1 MLHRLLTGTA
11 TLSPA
16 LRSLLA
22 GATALA
28 VCLALGRTVIE
39 RLKALKIGERT
50 ELTPIENE
58 DLKKSIVAKS
68 GTPTMGGVLILAG
81 LLAGCLL
88 WADPARPVVWVTL
101 GCALALA
108 GLGAADDWAKLT
120 ATQKGRRGLKARYK
134 LIGQGLIGAG
144 VGVWM
149 LTRGASYSAP
159 LLSGAS
165 GIGAA
170 ALVAWAALVV
180 ATMSNSTNI
189 TDGMDGL
196 LAGLAAPAAVVMA
209 VACGGELGVVCGA
222 LAGACLGFL
231 WFNRHPA
238 RVFMGDTGSMAIG
251 GALAAAALLAR
262 REPVLVLVGLVFL
275 LEFCSSLLQIGYFK
289 LTKGRRIFRI
299 APVHYD
305 FQQRG
310 FSEPAIVRGFYVFG
324 FATAL
329 AAVACLWL
337 WPQ

>member
-28 VCLALGRTVIE
+28 VCLALGRAVIE

-58 DLKKSIVAKS
+58 ELKKSIVAKS

-88 WADPARPVVWVTL
+88 WADPGSPVVWVTL

-108 GLGAADDWAKLT
+108 GLGAADDWTKLT
-120 ATQKGRRGLKARYK
+120 AKQNGRRGLNARHK
-134 LIGQGLIGAG
+134 LIAQGLVGAG

-149 LTRGASYSAP
+149 LTSGLPYSAP
-159 LLSGAS
+159 VVVGP
-165 GIGAA
+165 A

-180 ATMSNSTNI
+180 ATMSNSTNV

-209 VACGGELGVVCGA
+209 VACGGEPGVVCGA

-251 GALAAAALLAR
+251 GTLAAAALLAR

-275 LEFCSSLLQIGYFK
+275 LEFGSSLLQIGYFK
-289 LTKGRRIFRI
+289 LTKGRRIFRV
-299 APVHYD
+299 APVHYS
-305 FQQRG
+305 FQHRG

-324 FATAL
+324 MATAL

-337 WPQ
+337 WPQG